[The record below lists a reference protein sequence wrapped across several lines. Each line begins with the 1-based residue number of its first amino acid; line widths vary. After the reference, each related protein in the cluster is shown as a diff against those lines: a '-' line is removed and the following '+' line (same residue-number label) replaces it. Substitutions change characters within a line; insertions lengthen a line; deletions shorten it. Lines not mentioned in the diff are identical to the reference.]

1 MVTGLILT
9 VVPGLALVRGQFDY
23 LDQDCAYLEKF
34 YQDLHPNPELSGQE
48 KETSRKVAQELTK
61 AGFEVT
67 ENVGGYGVVGVFG
80 NADGPIL

>member
-1 MVTGLILT
+1 MHIISEHHT
-9 VVPGLALVRGQFDY
+9 AKR
-23 LDQDCAYLEKF
+23 
-34 YQDLHPNPELSGQE
+34 